1 MTFLGSQESSQVFC
15 QICFGDLLIHG
26 ELFHPFLLQ
35 TLLMRW
41 GSLNGF
47 VQNVLHQASPGL
59 TTIGWLWPSEGLG
72 GRLAIVSD
80 RALPREQC
88 HVWGYGWNRELASHS
103 SWLNQ
108 PGNFLW

>member
-15 QICFGDLLIHG
+15 QICFGDLLIQG

-35 TLLMRW
+35 RW

-47 VQNVLHQASPGL
+47 VKNVLHQASPRL

-80 RALPREQC
+80 RALPRRQC
-88 HVWGYGWNRELASHS
+88 QVLGGTG
-103 SWLNQ
+103 SW
-108 PGNFLW
+108 PHIAHG